1 MLHSTHIAFYED
13 SRSTF
18 SELAVYFGSVPSEHL
33 DTLDERFRA
42 ALQRIMADGLDMDR
56 MSSIIARDRLKVCSF
71 QKGITETLTSLC
83 SSEVPLRTMVVMSSP
98 MSSSTTSSM
107 ETRREATWKAA
118 WRNTTN
124 F

>member
-1 MLHSTHIAFYED
+1 MLHSTYIAFYED
-13 SRSTF
+13 GRSTF

-33 DTLDERFRA
+33 DTLDERFKA
-42 ALQRIMADGLDMDR
+42 ALQRIVAEGLDMDR
-56 MSSIIARDRLKVCSF
+56 MSSVIARDRLKVCSF
-71 QKGITETLTSLC
+71 QNGITETLTFSY
-83 SSEVPLRTMVVMSSP
+83 SSEVPLRMVAVMSSL

-118 WRNTTN
+118 WRNTTR